1 MPPLY
6 HLSFSDLREGG
17 IACQHL
23 QLPRK
28 RALRASPNVFP
39 TNHHYKLTAHRKR
52 QNEDT
57 RNFAKLDMRCSEL
70 TFTMKKQRALSQLS
84 VRSSLHGQLLANNLF
99 LAVVPSL
106 DGCTIASK
114 AKCSS
119 ACTAC
124 ELRPSRKSQE
134 EGGQKI
140 GLGGR
145 ERFLLFSMLR
155 NDLV

>member
-70 TFTMKKQRALSQLS
+70 TFTMKKTTCAQPTLCAKLSAWTVVSEQSFSRRGSLARRLHNCVQSKMLERLHSLRAATISQIS
-84 VRSSLHGQLLANNLF
+84 
-99 LAVVPSL
+99 
-106 DGCTIASK
+106 
-114 AKCSS
+114 
-119 ACTAC
+119 
-124 ELRPSRKSQE
+124 
-134 EGGQKI
+134 
-140 GLGGR
+140 GGR
-145 ERFLLFSMLR
+145 RTKNRSGRKRTVSSF
-155 NDLV
+155 